1 MAHALGVCAVCSSC
15 GGDYWLG
22 GARGGSGGGASG
34 GAGGTTSNPRIYDL
48 DGDIVLTGADAREF
62 GDPAGCRILGNG
74 HSIRS
79 TSPWYGHLWI
89 HDCEIIGLGSAD
101 VDAISLEMA
110 GSAWTTIERCSFATS
125 GVVRFT
131 NQDDSTT
138 TFTHNL
144 ILENSVVTIDTET
157 GATTP
162 AFVAAG
168 SGEAPKLFQGNGVYR
183 SGAVFRSANWLIGG
197 DTDAESNVVA
207 GLQGSLL
214 LSAPGLVVR
223 GNYVHNVHVPV
234 VGDDSTIAVAY
245 GTDDVLAEHNVLRR
259 GTWVVRGFGGELRYN
274 ALLDAD
280 DLAWL
285 QQPFEGTK
293 IHHNVLA
300 MCEAPSGVDGIQGG
314 IQVVNSRATGI
325 EIYNNSF
332 DGGGVAIDFRG
343 PAVSINDGC
352 FVNSL
357 RSNLFYGFRHWSSN
371 GSEAAIRPG
380 IGEPIDPPPPRIG
393 YADYNLFF
401 NPEANLIR
409 NYAVAVPNRELR
421 IDAGFA
427 LNDAPAGGAVDEQ
440 VDPRLQ
446 SPRGDCFPWTDDD
459 IKARRVKV
467 SEMLAYFRAA
477 YAPAPGSPL
486 TGAGDPADGS
496 DNTIGAIGDGSLAI
510 DQFGRFTR

>member
-1 MAHALGVCAVCSSC
+1 MCAVCSSC

-22 GARGGSGGGASG
+22 GAPTGSGGTNAAG
-34 GAGGTTSNPRIYDL
+34 GAAGTTSNPRIYEL
-48 DGDIVLTGADAREF
+48 DGDIVLTGGDTREF

-79 TSPWYGHLWI
+79 ISPWYGHLWI
-89 HDCEIIGLGSAD
+89 HDCEIIGLGSPD

-110 GSAWTTIERCSFATS
+110 DSGWTTIERSSFATS
-125 GVVRFT
+125 GVLRFT
-131 NQDDSTT
+131 NQNDSTT

-144 ILENSVVTIDTET
+144 ILENSVVAIDTST
-157 GATTP
+157 GATDP

-168 SGEAPKLFQGNGVYR
+168 AGTAPKLFQGNGVYR
-183 SGAVFRSANWLIGG
+183 SGAIFRSANWLIGG
-197 DTDAESNVVA
+197 DTDAESNLVV
-207 GLQGSLL
+207 GLQGSLV

-234 VGDDSTIAVAY
+234 VGDDAAIAVAY
-245 GTDDVLAEHNVLRR
+245 GTVDVLAEHNVLRR

-280 DLAWL
+280 DLAWI

-293 IHHNVLA
+293 VHHNLFA
-300 MCEAPSGVDGIQGG
+300 MCEPPSGVEGIQGG
-314 IQVVNSRATGI
+314 IQVVNSRASGI

-332 DGGGVAIDFRG
+332 DGGGVAIDFKG
-343 PAVSINDGC
+343 PAISIDDGC
-352 FVNSL
+352 FVDSL
-357 RSNLFYGFRHWSSN
+357 RSNLFYGFRYWSNS
-371 GSEAAIRPG
+371 GTEAAIRPG
-380 IGEPIDPPPPRIG
+380 IGEAIDPPPPRIG

-409 NYAVAVPNRELR
+409 NYAVSVPNRVLR
-421 IDAGFA
+421 ADPGFA
-427 LNDAPAGGAVDEQ
+427 LHDAPASGAVDEQ

-446 SPRGDCFPWTDDD
+446 SPRGTCFPWTDDD
-459 IKARRVKV
+459 IKGRRVKV

-477 YAPAPGSPL
+477 YSPGLGSPL
-486 TGAGDPADGS
+486 AGAGDPADGS
-496 DNTIGAIGDGSLAI
+496 GSAIGAIGDGSVAI
-510 DQFGRFTR
+510 DDFGRFAR